1 MVRATFPPPSPKKPD
16 ADPIDVE
23 VGLRL
28 RSLRKAQGMSQE
40 RLGMALGITFQQIQ
54 KYERGANRISASMLV
69 KAARALGASAAAL
82 LPDDEEQHDGSPVT
96 LSLLTSVRGAEAL
109 VEAYSQIRQPR
120 LRRAVLILVRT
131 LAAA

>member
-1 MVRATFPPPSPKKPD
+1 MAASTPD
-16 ADPIDVE
+16 SGPHFVDKHVGERLRRRRKDLRLSQEELAAS
-23 VGLRL
+23 VGL
-28 RSLRKAQGMSQE
+28 
-40 RLGMALGITFQQIQ
+40 TFQQIQ